1 MKHKDYFQFKWF
13 DELQVGDVFK
23 FSPIIDNDIP
33 TKFYTVY
40 QKDENKTRFNAT
52 YGKELNRM
60 EFANDLDREIMIF
73 PYRKNKHKTT

>member
-23 FSPIIDNDIP
+23 FSLIIDNDIP

-60 EFANDLDREIMIF
+60 EFANDLHREVMIF
-73 PYRKNKHKTT
+73 PYRKK